1 MGINL
6 FLNDYY
12 DLLKLM
18 HNNEAII
25 LNEKIIQL
33 TQQQIAST
41 LKGSKMKVNSMFGR
55 LQKECFVEQRARG
68 KYVLT
73 EKADKSSEEKI
84 NKPIMLLGK
93 IQSGKT
99 RVYTGVIALA
109 FDNGF
114 DMVFILSKNSKALI
128 NQTVSQMKKE
138 FKEFISSYEVV
149 VSDIM
154 KSNTRISGYQ
164 LE

>member
-1 MGINL
+1 M
-6 FLNDYY
+6 
-12 DLLKLM
+12 LKC
-18 HNNEAII
+18 
-25 LNEKIIQL
+25 
-33 TQQQIAST
+33 
-41 LKGSKMKVNSMFGR
+41 SKMKVNSMFGR
-55 LQKECFVEQRARG
+55 LQKESFVEQRARG

-114 DMVFILSKNSKALI
+114 DMVFILSKNSKSLI
-128 NQTVSQMKKE
+128 NQIVSRMKKE

>member
-1 MGINL
+1 M
-6 FLNDYY
+6 
-12 DLLKLM
+12 LKC
-18 HNNEAII
+18 
-25 LNEKIIQL
+25 
-33 TQQQIAST
+33 
-41 LKGSKMKVNSMFGR
+41 SKMKVNSMFGR
-55 LQKECFVEQRARG
+55 LQKESFVEQRARG

-99 RVYTGVIALA
+99 RVYTRVIALA

-114 DMVFILSKNSKALI
+114 DMVFILSKNSKSLI
-128 NQTVSQMKKE
+128 NQIVSRMKKE

>member
-1 MGINL
+1 M

-41 LKGSKMKVNSMFGR
+41 LKCSKMKVNSMFGR
-55 LQKECFVEQRARG
+55 LQKESFVEQRARG

-84 NKPIMLLGK
+84 NKPIMLFGK

-114 DMVFILSKNSKALI
+114 DMVFILSKNSKSLI
-128 NQTVSQMKKE
+128 NQIVSRMKKE

>member
-1 MGINL
+1 
-6 FLNDYY
+6 
-12 DLLKLM
+12 M

-41 LKGSKMKVNSMFGR
+41 LKCSKMKVNSMFGR
-55 LQKECFVEQRARG
+55 LQKESFVEQRG

-84 NKPIMLLGK
+84 NKPIMLFGK
-93 IQSGKT
+93 IQSEKT
-99 RVYTGVIALA
+99 RVYTEVIVLA

-114 DMVFILSKNSKALI
+114 DMVFILSKNSKSLI
-128 NQTVSQMKKE
+128 NQIVSRMKKE

>member
-1 MGINL
+1 
-6 FLNDYY
+6 
-12 DLLKLM
+12 
-18 HNNEAII
+18 
-25 LNEKIIQL
+25 
-33 TQQQIAST
+33 
-41 LKGSKMKVNSMFGR
+41 
-55 LQKECFVEQRARG
+55 
-68 KYVLT
+68 
-73 EKADKSSEEKI
+73 
-84 NKPIMLLGK
+84 MLLGK

-114 DMVFILSKNSKALI
+114 DMVFILSKNSKSLI
-128 NQTVSQMKKE
+128 NQIVSRMKKE